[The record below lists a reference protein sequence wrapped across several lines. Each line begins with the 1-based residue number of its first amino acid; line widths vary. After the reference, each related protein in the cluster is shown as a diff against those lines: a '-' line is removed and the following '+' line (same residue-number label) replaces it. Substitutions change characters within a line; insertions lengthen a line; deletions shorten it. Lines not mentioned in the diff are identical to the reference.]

1 MWSAPRE
8 RIIRLM
14 SNNTP
19 LIRPVLSLSHVA
31 AGYGSTPIL
40 RDISLE
46 LRGGKV
52 FALLG
57 RNGVGKS
64 TLLSTMVGII
74 TPATGRVSHT
84 GHIGASINEPA
95 LYEHLSALD
104 NLLVHTRLLGLSRAE
119 AERALQV
126 VGLDVHNRAKVKTFS
141 TGMRARLALA
151 QAILGDPEIL
161 ILDEPHNGLD
171 PQGIAQLRKLLR
183 SWARDGR
190 LVIVSSHQLGE
201 VLHLADEV
209 AILAAGRISYC
220 GPLEELAPDG
230 NLEEEFFRIS
240 TLEGSHG

>member
-1 MWSAPRE
+1 MRTAQRKGIV
-8 RIIRLM
+8 RFM
-14 SNNTP
+14 SNSTP
-19 LIRPVLSLSHVA
+19 PIHPVLSLSHVA
-31 AGYGSTPIL
+31 AGYGPAPIL

-46 LRGGKV
+46 LHGGKV

-64 TLLSTMVGII
+64 TLLSTIVGII
-74 TPATGRVSHT
+74 TPVSGHVSHT

-104 NLLVHTRLLGLSRAE
+104 NLLVHTRLLGLPRTE
-119 AERALQV
+119 AERALRV
-126 VGLDVHNRAKVKTFS
+126 VGLDEHNRAKVRTFS

-171 PQGIAQLRKLLR
+171 PQGIAQLRELLR
-183 SWARDGR
+183 SWAHDGR

-209 AILAAGRISYC
+209 AVLAAGRISYS
-220 GPLEELAPDG
+220 GPLEELAPEG

-240 TLEGSHG
+240 ALEGAHD

>member
-1 MWSAPRE
+1 MAENRTHPT
-8 RIIRLM
+8 L
-14 SNNTP
+14 T
-19 LIRPVLSLSHVA
+19 LSHVA
-31 AGYGSTPIL
+31 AGYGSDPIL
-40 RDISLE
+40 QDISLE

-64 TLLSTMVGII
+64 TLLSTIVGLI
-74 TPATGRVSHT
+74 TPTAGRIAHT

-104 NLLVHTRLLGLSRAE
+104 NLLVHTRLLGLPRAE
-119 AERALQV
+119 AGRALRV
-126 VGLDVHNRAKVKTFS
+126 VGLDARSRAKVKTFS

-171 PQGIAQLRKLLR
+171 PQGIAQLRVLLR
-183 SWARDGR
+183 SWAREGR

-201 VLHLADEV
+201 VLHLADDV
-209 AILAAGRISYC
+209 AILAAGRISYS
-220 GPLEELAPDG
+220 GPLEELAPEG
-230 NLEEEFFRIS
+230 NLEEEFFRLS
-240 TLEGSHG
+240 ALEGSRA